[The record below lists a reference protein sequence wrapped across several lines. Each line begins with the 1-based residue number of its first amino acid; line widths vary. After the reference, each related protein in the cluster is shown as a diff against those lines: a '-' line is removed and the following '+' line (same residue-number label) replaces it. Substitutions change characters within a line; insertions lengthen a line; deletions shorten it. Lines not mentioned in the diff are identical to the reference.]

1 MTKEQLI
8 ATINGL
14 NRKGG
19 AFYGFETVTNP
30 KIRKM
35 HKVTKERLEGVL
47 TVHAVFSAMVG
58 ISYENAVNNRLEKMG
73 EERNFEAQ
81 KPSGMHHIEENS
93 FILQSDKNPEQFYL
107 ALSKVGGMKK
117 TYYLNGKEA
126 SPEQVEDITKNWFY
140 DSKPSEFK
148 PIWRTFKV
156 EGIISVK

>member
-1 MTKEQLI
+1 MTKAEP
-8 ATINGL
+8 INAIEVL
-14 NRKGG
+14 KRNKG
-19 AFYGFETVTNP
+19 AFYGFETVTTP

-47 TVHAVFSAMVG
+47 TVHSVFSAMVG

-81 KPSGMHHIEENS
+81 KPSGMHHIDENS

-140 DSKPSEFK
+140 VLCIVQYFN
-148 PIWRTFKV
+148 WV
-156 EGIISVK
+156 L